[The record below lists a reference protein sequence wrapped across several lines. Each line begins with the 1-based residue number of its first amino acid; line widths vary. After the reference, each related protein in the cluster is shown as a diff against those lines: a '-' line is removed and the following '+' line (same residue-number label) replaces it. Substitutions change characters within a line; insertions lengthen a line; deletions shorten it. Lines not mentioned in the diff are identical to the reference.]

1 MRLRLPFFLLAFLL
15 AQIVWAE
22 NIPCRV
28 VGVTD
33 GDTVTCLTSEKRQ
46 IKVRLA
52 QIDAPEKGQ
61 PFGQRSKQTLSD
73 FVFQKDVVLKSDG
86 ADRYGR
92 TIATIY
98 VAGRDVNLLMLKRG
112 MAWVYDRYA
121 HDESYF
127 AAHKASRL
135 NRVGLWADPS
145 PMPPQEWRR
154 KK

>member
-1 MRLRLPFFLLAFLL
+1 MRLRLAFFLLAALL
-15 AQIVWAE
+15 APISWAE

-33 GDTVTCLTSEKRQ
+33 GDTVTCLTPEKRQ

-73 FVFQKDVVLKSDG
+73 FVFQRDVVLKSDG
-86 ADRYGR
+86 TDRYGR

-98 VAGRDVNLLMLKRG
+98 VAGRDINLLMLKWG

-127 AAHKASRL
+127 AAHKTSRL
-135 NRVGLWADPS
+135 NRVGLWSDPS
-145 PMPPQEWRR
+145 PMPPHEWRR
-154 KK
+154 RK